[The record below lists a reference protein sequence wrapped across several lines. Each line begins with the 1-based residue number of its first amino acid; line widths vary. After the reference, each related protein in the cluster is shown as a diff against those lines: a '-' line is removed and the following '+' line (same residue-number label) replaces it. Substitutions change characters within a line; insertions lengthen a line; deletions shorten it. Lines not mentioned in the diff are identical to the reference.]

1 VEKSIIENYK
11 DSKKMKFFIYA
22 ILFIILYGVTNT
34 SVYYRELMPFGV
46 GLVFSLFYIKFS
58 GYYLSIIYGLVY
70 VLSNFNINSFLI
82 VFNIVLVL
90 LVLEY
95 IRNKYNYPFKKWQLF
110 LLSIVSQIAYIIV
123 NIDDVKKNLAL
134 FVSVVLGLLFLYSCF
149 CFFDAAINRGLM
161 LKLNLDEKICGIVI
175 LIIFIMGLASINIYF
190 FNLGLIFVAFI
201 ILSLIYIVNN
211 GIMVIT
217 SAIMGISYGIVTTSP
232 TYISLFITLA
242 LVSIAF
248 KSSFKYLSA
257 MGLILAYIL
266 FQLFFSV
273 GISYGELFSLI
284 IGAVLFVCIPINKLQ
299 SVNGMFGLKEK
310 IKLKDMIQRIKH
322 KIIDKVSNLSVI
334 FEDMNH
340 VYKDMV
346 KGNLSQEQVFLML
359 KDELINTVCK
369 NCVNKDICFRS
380 QGSFVENSIDT
391 VLSVGIDK
399 GKVLLIDIPAH
410 LTSNCINLSKFV
422 MILNNLVSSY
432 KEYSSAINNLDTSR
446 ILIADQLSGV
456 SGLLKSLTKSVDIDI
471 LTSSRFEQKIIEE
484 LSYKNIIC
492 LECIIFEI
500 DIQTKEV
507 TLIVKTDTINNSV
520 IEKIVSKILAN
531 KMQITEINN
540 SEVKYAS
547 SIKLITKPNYDIVY
561 GVSTINKSGKR
572 TSGDNFAV
580 VKIDDGKYMA
590 SICDGMGSGDS
601 ARKISKLSVALIENF
616 YKAGFENEIILSSVN
631 KLLSLNEQEN
641 FSTIDLCLIDVRKN
655 IYDFI
660 KLGATSGY
668 LKREREGVEVID
680 SSGLPVGV
688 LENIKPH
695 ITRKLINPMDMLI
708 LVSDGITD
716 SFEGKEDL
724 KTFINLSD
732 TINPQELSKEILNRA
747 LELNDNVA
755 IDDMTVVCVRIF
767 EF

>member
-1 VEKSIIENYK
+1 
-11 DSKKMKFFIYA
+11 
-22 ILFIILYGVTNT
+22 
-34 SVYYRELMPFGV
+34 
-46 GLVFSLFYIKFS
+46 
-58 GYYLSIIYGLVY
+58 
-70 VLSNFNINSFLI
+70 
-82 VFNIVLVL
+82 
-90 LVLEY
+90 VLEY

-284 IGAVLFVCIPINKLQ
+284 IGAVLFVCIPINKLH